1 MPDASSELNTDHLLA
16 GLGSRS
22 IRGGFVTL
30 GAQAFKL
37 LLQIVTIVI
46 LARLLPPSAFGL
58 IAMVAALNTM
68 LDLVKELGLS
78 AATIRK
84 PDITQAEISALFWIN
99 AAAGGLITAVL
110 FVGAPLVAAFYHQP
124 ELTAMTRWLS
134 LGFLLSGL
142 TVQHWALLRRQMRF
156 TAAVTIDAGGE
167 IAGFAVAIILAR
179 AGAGYWALV
188 AQRLTASALVLI
200 GSWSLC
206 AWRPSAP
213 RRTPSVNALLRFG
226 MSVTG
231 VNVAAAISRSIDQVL
246 VGWLWGASTLGLY
259 ERAAKLLL
267 TPLNNINAP
276 LYAVAMP
283 GLSRIDHQAE
293 RYRRAFCG
301 ILEKL
306 AMIVIPGAL
315 LVATTADW
323 VVRVLLGPQWQAAV
337 PLVSCFAIMGAYQP
351 LIQAVGLLYLTQS
364 RSREMVR
371 AAMIDTILCVM
382 GVLAG
387 LPFGATFV
395 AASLTA
401 IGATLRAPA
410 AFWLSSRRGPVS
422 LGDIAA
428 AIAPS
433 IVVGAATVGVVI
445 TLRQTLFAG
454 DVPATEALA
463 VAASVVLLTSLAI
476 FYVIPQ
482 SRRTLQGLRE
492 LARHLRGP
500 APYLDS

>member
-16 GLGSRS
+16 GLGTRS
-22 IRGGFVTL
+22 IRGGLVTF

-37 LLQIVTIVI
+37 LLQTVTIVI

-58 IAMVAALNTM
+58 IAMVAALNTI

-84 PDITQAEISALFWIN
+84 PDITQAEITALFWVN
-99 AAAGGLITAVL
+99 AAAGGLITAAL
-110 FVGAPLVAAFYHQP
+110 FAGAPLIAAFYHQP
-124 ELTAMTRWLS
+124 ELTALTRWLS

-156 TAAVTIDAGGE
+156 TAAVTIDTGGE
-167 IAGFAVAIILAR
+167 IIGFAVAIILAR

-206 AWRPSAP
+206 AWRPGAP
-213 RRTPSVNALLRFG
+213 RQTAGIGALLRFG
-226 MSVTG
+226 LSVTG

-246 VGWLWGASTLGLY
+246 VGWLWGANTLGFY

-293 RYRRAFCG
+293 RYRRAFCA

-315 LVATTADW
+315 FVAATADW
-323 VVRVLLGPQWQAAV
+323 VVRILLGPQWQAAI
-337 PLVSCFAIMGAYQP
+337 PLVTCFAVIGAYQP

-382 GVLAG
+382 GVIAG
-387 LPFGATFV
+387 LPFGVTFV
-395 AASLTA
+395 AASLAA

-410 AFWLSSRRGPVS
+410 AFWLSSRRGPVG

-433 IVVGAATVGVVI
+433 IVVGAALVGVVVA
-445 TLRQTLFAG
+445 LRQTLLG
-454 DVPATEALA
+454 VDMPATEALA
-463 VAASVVLLTSLAI
+463 VSACIAAPASLAI

-482 SRRTLQGLRE
+482 SRRTLRNLRDV
-492 LARHLRGP
+492 AQHLRSP
-500 APYLDS
+500 APHLR

>member
-16 GLGSRS
+16 GLGTRS
-22 IRGGFVTL
+22 IRGGIITF
-30 GAQAFKL
+30 GAQGFKL
-37 LLQIVTIVI
+37 LLQTMTIII

-58 IAMVAALNTM
+58 IAMVAALTTL

-84 PDITQAEISALFWIN
+84 PDITQAEITALFWVN
-99 AAAGGLITAVL
+99 TATGGLITAAL
-110 FVGAPLVAAFYHQP
+110 FLAAPLVATFYHRP
-124 ELTAMTRWLS
+124 ELTALTRWLS
-134 LGFLLSGL
+134 LGFLVSGL

-156 TAAVTIDAGGE
+156 TAAVTIDTGGE

-206 AWRPSAP
+206 PWRPGAP
-213 RRTPSVNALLRFG
+213 RRTAGLGELLRFG
-226 MSVTG
+226 ISVTG
-231 VNVAAAISRSIDQVL
+231 VNIAAAISRSIDQVL
-246 VGWLWGASTLGLY
+246 VGWLWGANILGLY

-293 RYRRAFCG
+293 RYRRAFCE

-306 AMIVIPGAL
+306 AMIVVPMAL
-315 LVATTADW
+315 FVAAAADW
-323 VVRVLLGPQWQAAV
+323 VVRILLGPQWQAAV
-337 PLVSCFAIMGAYQP
+337 PLAICFAIVGAYQP
-351 LIQAVGLLYLTQS
+351 LIQATGLLYLTQS
-364 RSREMVR
+364 RSREMMR
-371 AAMIDTILCVM
+371 AAMIDTALCVLA
-382 GVLAG
+382 VIAG
-387 LPFGATFV
+387 LPFGATMV
-395 AASLTA
+395 AISLA
-401 IGATLRAPA
+401 LVGAVLRTPA

-422 LGDIAA
+422 LGDIAQ

-433 IVVGAATVGVVI
+433 WAAGAAAVGVVVG
-445 TLRQTLFAG
+445 LRQTYFAA
-454 DVPATEALA
+454 DIPASEALA
-463 VAASVVLLTSLAI
+463 ISAACALPAALLIYYL
-476 FYVIPQ
+476 IPR
-482 SRRTLQGLRE
+482 SRRTMQGLRD
-492 LARHLRGP
+492 LARQFRGP
-500 APYLDS
+500 APHLPS

>member
-1 MPDASSELNTDHLLA
+1 MPDASSELSTDHLMA
-16 GLGSRS
+16 GLGARS
-22 IRGGFVTL
+22 IRGGIVTV

-37 LLQIVTIVI
+37 LLQTVTIVI

-84 PDITQAEISALFWIN
+84 PDLTQAEITALFWIN
-99 AAAGGLITAVL
+99 AAAGGLITAAL
-110 FVGAPLVAAFYHQP
+110 FAGAPLIAVFYNQP

-156 TAAVTIDAGGE
+156 TAAVTIDTGGE
-167 IAGFAVAIILAR
+167 IVAFAVAIILAR

-206 AWRPSAP
+206 AWRPGAP
-213 RRTPSVNALLRFG
+213 RRTAGVNGLLRFG
-226 MSVTG
+226 LSVTG
-231 VNVAAAISRSIDQVL
+231 VNIAAAISRSIDQIL
-246 VGWLWGASTLGLY
+246 VGWLWGANTLGLY
-259 ERAAKLLL
+259 ERAGKLLL

-283 GLSRIDHQAE
+283 GLCRIDHQVE
-293 RYRRAFCG
+293 RYRRAFCE

-306 AMIVIPGAL
+306 AMIVVPGAL
-315 LVATTADW
+315 FVAATADW
-323 VVRVLLGPQWQAAV
+323 VVRILLGPQWQAAV
-337 PLVSCFAIMGAYQP
+337 PLVICFAIMGAYQP

-371 AAMIDTILCVM
+371 AAMIDAILCVM
-382 GVLAG
+382 GVIAG
-387 LPFGATFV
+387 LPFGVTFV
-395 AASLTA
+395 AASLA
-401 IGATLRAPA
+401 VVGAALRAPV

-422 LGDIAA
+422 LGNIVG

-433 IVVGAATVGVVI
+433 VAAGVATTGVVVA
-445 TLRQTLFAG
+445 LRRIFLNG
-454 DVPATEALA
+454 DLPATEALA
-463 VAASVVLLTSLAI
+463 VSIGVALPAALAI
-476 FYVIPQ
+476 FSVIPQ
-482 SRRTLQGLRE
+482 SRRTLHGLHDW
-492 LARHLRGP
+492 AQHLRGP
-500 APYLDS
+500 TPHLND